1 MSPTMLEKRVK
12 RPSKDNRKNVE
23 HGSYNFINGKWRK
36 SPRGGTVPN
45 INPATGETLGYY
57 PASTA
62 EDAEEAVLA
71 ARKAYSSWR
80 KVPPPKRGEILL
92 KAMQILADRKEE
104 LARTET
110 REMGKVLKETRGDV
124 QEAIDTAFYFAGEGR
139 RLFGL
144 TTPSELKDKFC
155 MTVRMPIGVCGLI
168 TPWNFPMAIPSWKIL
183 PAILCGNTV
192 IIKPASDTPESCVKL
207 VQALKEAGVPPGV
220 VNLVHGKG
228 SVVGKALLEHPEVNL
243 VSFTGSSEIG
253 REVAT
258 SCAGTFKKCSLEMG
272 GKNAQIVME
281 DADLNLALEGVLWG
295 AFGTTGQR
303 CTATSRLIVHEA
315 VYKTFTE
322 MLVERT
328 KKIKIGDGLDE
339 STEMGP
345 LVNEA
350 QLKTVL
356 YYVRVGKKEKA
367 KLLCG
372 GNRYTEGPCRDG
384 FFHEP
389 TIFGDVTPDMR
400 IAQEEIFGPV
410 LSVIRV
416 RSFDEAIRVINHSR
430 YGLSGSLYTRDI
442 RRAMS
447 AVRDIETGITYIN
460 APTIGAE
467 AHLPFGGVKQT
478 GNGHREASVTV
489 LDIFSEWKTVY
500 MDYSGKLQK
509 AQIDNN

>member
-1 MSPTMLEKRVK
+1 
-12 RPSKDNRKNVE
+12 
-23 HGSYNFINGKWRK
+23 
-36 SPRGGTVPN
+36 
-45 INPATGETLGYY
+45 
-57 PASTA
+57 
-62 EDAEEAVLA
+62 
-71 ARKAYSSWR
+71 
-80 KVPPPKRGEILL
+80 
-92 KAMQILADRKEE
+92 
-104 LARTET
+104 
-110 REMGKVLKETRGDV
+110 
-124 QEAIDTAFYFAGEGR
+124 
-139 RLFGL
+139 
-144 TTPSELKDKFC
+144 
-155 MTVRMPIGVCGLI
+155 
-168 TPWNFPMAIPSWKIL
+168 
-183 PAILCGNTV
+183 
-192 IIKPASDTPESCVKL
+192 
-207 VQALKEAGVPPGV
+207 
-220 VNLVHGKG
+220 
-228 SVVGKALLEHPEVNL
+228 
-243 VSFTGSSEIG
+243 
-253 REVAT
+253 VAT